1 MPPGLPSSGGID
13 FLAFLFT
20 FLIVGIFHGW
30 YPKMKPRVLLLIS
43 NSFDAT
49 ADLLVSGLGKEKVF
63 RFNFDLWHDYH
74 FEITP
79 KGFFIS
85 DPSGREIT
93 HDLVAKALWRKPV
106 SRIAYRPASRT
117 AEDRYYDGE
126 MLYAMRD
133 LVNLLWL
140 DGKIVLVEPFA
151 ELHAGKFVQL
161 RLAAAHFQVPGYQF
175 RLGGDFIFPE
185 NQETV
190 VKSLTMEPVCHDQ
203 DRELL
208 FTTKVDDRSLSP
220 DCPWMVQRYIRA
232 HKDVTIA
239 FVYDRLFAFELD
251 RGVFVE
257 QLVDWREL
265 PPDWEQGDWLP
276 HKLPTDLASKVFG
289 FMQDM
294 GLHFGRLDFL
304 WGPDGYFFLEVNS
317 NGEWGWLD
325 PEGRYGL
332 LPKVVAEVS
341 PDTPV
346 HALPFSRFT
355 TRQRGGISIL

>member
-1 MPPGLPSSGGID
+1 
-13 FLAFLFT
+13 
-20 FLIVGIFHGW
+20 
-30 YPKMKPRVLLLIS
+30 MKPGVLLLIS
-43 NSFDAT
+43 NSYDAT
-49 ADLLVSGLGKEKVF
+49 ADLLVSRLGKEKVF

-79 KGFFIS
+79 KDFFIS
-85 DPSGREIT
+85 DPSGREIVN
-93 HDLVAKALWRKPV
+93 DQVAKALWRKPV
-106 SRIAYRPASRT
+106 SRVAYRPASRT
-117 AEDRYYDGE
+117 DEDRYYDGE

-161 RLAAAHFQVPGYQF
+161 RLAAAHLQVPDYQF
-175 RLGGDFIFPE
+175 RLGVNSIFRE
-185 NQETV
+185 DQEIV
-190 VKSLTMEPVCHDQ
+190 VKSLTMEPVGTAA

-208 FTTKVDDRSLSP
+208 FTTKVEERSLSP
-220 DCPWMVQRYIRA
+220 DCPWMIQHYIRA
-232 HKDVTIA
+232 HKDITIA
-239 FVYDRLFAFELD
+239 FVYDQLFTFELD
-251 RGVFVE
+251 RGAFVE
-257 QLVDWREL
+257 HMADWREL
-265 PPDWEQGDWLP
+265 PPDWEQGDWRP
-276 HKLPTDLASKVFG
+276 HKLPEDVASRVFG

-325 PEGRYGL
+325 PEGCHGL

-341 PDTPV
+341 PDTPL
-346 HALPFSRFT
+346 HSLPFLRFAT
-355 TRQRGGISIL
+355 K